1 MKKGTQIARTV
12 LAGILI
18 AGVALTG
25 CSANKETVKPQGA
38 AAEKKTEGPK
48 FTLRLA
54 DTLASDHPIIA
65 ADKKFAELV
74 NERTNGRIKIDVFP
88 SSQLG
93 EEKATIEQ
101 VQLGAIDFVRT
112 GAGALAGFSKKFEV
126 FSLPYIFE
134 SEEHQFRFLESAV
147 GTKLLDGLETSRMKG
162 LAYYSA
168 GARSFYSRK
177 PLTGIADLKGQKIRV
192 IQNKVNVDLINAVGA
207 NATPMAY
214 GEVFSALQTGVID
227 AAENS
232 FANLYTSNHQEQAKN
247 LIIDQ
252 HQRVPEVLIISKVTW
267 DKLPEEDRKVVKQ
280 AALDSVKTER
290 ELFDKFEKDAE
301 AKVRAAGVT
310 VTEVKD
316 LKPWQEAVKPVIDK
330 YRKEFQEELDAIE
343 KAKQK

>member
-1 MKKGTQIARTV
+1 M
-12 LAGILI
+12 LASFLMVS
-18 AGVALTG
+18 VALTG
-25 CSANKETVKPQGA
+25 CSANKASDNTPETDAGMKA
-38 AAEKKTEGPK
+38 EGPK
-48 FTLRLA
+48 LTLRLA
-54 DTLASDHPIIA
+54 DTLAVDHPIVA
-65 ADKKFAELV
+65 ADKKFAEMV
-74 NERTNGRIKIDVFP
+74 SERTNGRIKIEVFAN
-88 SSQLG
+88 SQLG
-93 EEKATIEQ
+93 EEKTTIEQ
-101 VQLGAIDFVRT
+101 VQLGALDFVRT

-134 SEEHQFRFLESAV
+134 SEEHQFKFLESAI
-147 GTKLLDGLETSRMKG
+147 GTKMLDGLESSRMKG

-192 IQNKVNVDLINAVGA
+192 IQNKVNVDLIDALGA
-207 NATPMAY
+207 NATPMAF

-232 FANLYTSNHQEQAKN
+232 FANLYTSNHQQQAKN

-252 HQRVPEVLIISKVTW
+252 HQRVPEVLIISKTTW
-267 DKLPEEDRKVVKQ
+267 DKLPEEDRKIVKQ
-280 AALDSVKTER
+280 AALDSVKIER

-301 AKVRAAGVT
+301 AKIRAAGVT

-316 LKPWQEAVKPVIDK
+316 LKPWQDAVKPVIDK

-343 KAKQK
+343 KAKK